1 MADQSELTQIL
12 QHLTAQS
19 VRQEQQIEQ
28 LATELRR
35 TNSILE
41 TVVAVE
47 NKMLDQ
53 MQLIYDEQQQFNRNQ
68 LGFNTRQEAF
78 NARQEAFNAAQLDF
92 NERQMRFNS
101 RQEETDAILLSELRE
116 IRSDLRELK
125 TVVLTDHE
133 ERLRRLEDFMRR
145 AS

>member
-12 QHLTAQS
+12 QHLTSQS
-19 VRQEQQIEQ
+19 ALHQQQIQQ
-28 LATELRR
+28 LGVALERNT
-35 TNSILE
+35 SVLE
-41 TVVAVE
+41 TVVTVQ
-47 NKMLDQ
+47 NRMLDQ
-53 MQLIYDEQQQFNRNQ
+53 LQLIYEEQRKVNSAQQ
-68 LGFNTRQEAF
+68 
-78 NARQEAFNAAQLDF
+78 DF

-116 IRSDLRELK
+116 IRTDLRELK

>member
-12 QHLTAQS
+12 QHLTSQS
-19 VRQEQQIEQ
+19 GLHQQQIQQ
-28 LATELRR
+28 LGTALERNT
-35 TNSILE
+35 SVLE
-41 TVVAVE
+41 TVATVQ
-47 NKMLDQ
+47 NQMLDQ
-53 MQLIYDEQQQFNRNQ
+53 LQLIYEEQRKVNSAQQ
-68 LGFNTRQEAF
+68 
-78 NARQEAFNAAQLDF
+78 DF

-116 IRSDLRELK
+116 IRTDLRELK

-133 ERLRRLEDFMRR
+133 ERLRRLEEFMRR

>member
-19 VRQEQQIEQ
+19 GLHSQQIQQIGAALERN
-28 LATELRR
+28 T
-35 TNSILE
+35 SVLE
-41 TVVAVE
+41 TVATVQ
-47 NKMLDQ
+47 NQMLDQ
-53 MQLIYDEQQQFNRNQ
+53 LQLIYEEQRKVNSAQQ
-68 LGFNTRQEAF
+68 
-78 NARQEAFNAAQLDF
+78 DF

-116 IRSDLRELK
+116 IRTDLRELK

>member
-12 QHLTAQS
+12 QHLTSQS
-19 VRQEQQIEQ
+19 ALHQQQIQQ
-28 LATELRR
+28 LGVALERNT
-35 TNSILE
+35 SVLE
-41 TVVAVE
+41 TVVTVQ
-47 NKMLDQ
+47 NQMLDQ
-53 MQLIYDEQQQFNRNQ
+53 VALIYDEQQQFNRKQ
-68 LGFNTRQEAF
+68 LAF
-78 NARQEAFNAAQLDF
+78 NAKQEESNAKQQDF

-116 IRSDLRELK
+116 IRTDLRELK

>member
-12 QHLTAQS
+12 QHLTTQS
-19 VRQEQQIEQ
+19 ERHEQQILQ
-28 LATELRR
+28 LGTALER
-35 TNSILE
+35 NSSVLE
-41 TVVAVE
+41 TVVTVQS
-47 NKMLDQ
+47 KLLDQ
-53 MQLIYDEQQQFNRNQ
+53 VALIYDEQQQFNRKQ
-68 LGFNTRQEAF
+68 LAFNTEQLK
-78 NARQEAFNAAQLDF
+78 FNAAQTEF

-116 IRSDLRELK
+116 IRTDLRELK

-133 ERLRRLEDFMRR
+133 ERLRRLEEFMRR

>member
-12 QHLTAQS
+12 QHLTSQS
-19 VRQEQQIEQ
+19 ALHQQQIQQ
-28 LATELRR
+28 LGVALERNT
-35 TNSILE
+35 SVLE
-41 TVVAVE
+41 TVVTVQ
-47 NKMLDQ
+47 NQMLDQ
-53 MQLIYDEQQQFNRNQ
+53 LQLIYEEQRKVNSAQQ
-68 LGFNTRQEAF
+68 
-78 NARQEAFNAAQLDF
+78 DF

-116 IRSDLRELK
+116 IRTDLRELK